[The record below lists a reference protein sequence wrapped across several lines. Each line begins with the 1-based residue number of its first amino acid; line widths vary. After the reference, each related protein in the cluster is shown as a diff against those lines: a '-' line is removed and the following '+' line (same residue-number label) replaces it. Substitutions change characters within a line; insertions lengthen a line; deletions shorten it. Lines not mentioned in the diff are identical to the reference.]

1 MFEWD
6 DDNLDHIG
14 EHRVTPQ
21 EAEQAVLDPMCM
33 DADASS
39 MEDEYRDGIVGMTS
53 EGRILQVIFTER
65 EGLIRV
71 LQAKTATWRQQAAYR
86 RQR

>member
-1 MFEWD
+1 VFEWD
-6 DDNLDHIG
+6 DENVEHIG
-14 EHRVTPQ
+14 EHRVTPR

-33 DADASS
+33 DAETSS
-39 MEDEYRDGIVGMTS
+39 MESEHRDGVIGMTDQ
-53 EGRILQVIFTER
+53 GRILQVIFTDR

-71 LQAKTATWRQQAAYR
+71 LQTMTATRRQQRTYR